1 LTYELK
7 PLEGGIYME
16 PKERSSD
23 KAAQEMIALMAK
35 EGQQNAWDRLQA
47 QSPQC
52 GFGKQGICCRICTMG
67 PCRITKKAPVGVCGA
82 DADTIVAR
90 NFLRAVAGGASAH
103 SDHGRGVAE
112 VFLATARGEAPDYQ
126 FKDII
131 KLYKVAEDLGVETDN
146 RSVKE
151 IALDI
156 GKIALAEFGKPEG
169 EQLMARRAPKPRQEI
184 WEKLGI
190 MPRAVDREVV
200 EALHRTH
207 MGVDQDY
214 KNILMHASRTAL
226 ADGWGGSML
235 ATELQDILFGTPY
248 PGRGEVNLG
257 VLKKDEVNII
267 VHGHEPILS
276 EMIVAAS
283 SDKDLL
289 AEARKVGAK
298 GINVAGICCTANE
311 LLMRHGVPIAG
322 NFLSQELAIATGAI
336 ELMAVD
342 VQCIMQGLSEIAKC
356 FHTKLITTAD
366 KAKMVGVEHVEM
378 EEKTALNT
386 AKKVVKTA
394 IENYAN
400 RGKVNI
406 PSEKQKAVVGFS
418 HESINYMLGGRYR
431 ASYRPLNDNIINGR
445 IRGVAGIVGCTNPK
459 VPQDFTHITLAKEL
473 IKRDVLVL
481 TTGCATIACSKQGL
495 TNPAEALEWAGPGLR
510 EVCEAVGIPPV
521 LTCGSCVDNSRL
533 LVACT
538 EIVREGGLGQDI
550 SEIPAAGACL
560 ESITEKAISIGQY
573 FVASGL
579 LVIFGKEFL
588 PISGSQNVSDYL
600 FKEIEK
606 DLGGRWAVESDP
618 VKAAEMILEHIES
631 KRDALGINKEKE
643 RKLYDMAD
651 RRALAVD

>member
-1 LTYELK
+1 
-7 PLEGGIYME
+7 M
-16 PKERSSD
+16 
-23 KAAQEMIALMAK
+23 
-35 EGQQNAWDRLQA
+35 
-47 QSPQC
+47 
-52 GFGKQGICCRICTMG
+52 MG
-67 PCRITKKAPVGVCGA
+67 PCRITKKSPVGVCGA

-90 NFLRAVAGGASAH
+90 NFLRAVAAGASAH

-131 KLYKVAEDLGVETDN
+131 KLYKVAEDLGVETNN

-190 MPRAVDREVV
+190 TPRAVDREVV

-214 KNILMHASRTAL
+214 RNILMHASRTAL

-283 SDKDLL
+283 GDKDLL

-322 NFLSQELAIATGAI
+322 NFLSQELAIATGAV

-366 KAKMVGVEHVEM
+366 KAKMVGVEHVAM
-378 EEKTALNT
+378 EEKTALST
-386 AKKVVKTA
+386 AKKLVKTA

-459 VPQDFTHITLAKEL
+459 VPQDYTHITLAKEL

-495 TNPAEALEWAGPGLR
+495 TNPAEALQWAGPGLR

-579 LVIFGKEFL
+579 LVIFGREFL

-600 FKEIEK
+600 FEEIEK

-618 VKAAEMILEHIES
+618 IKAAEMILEHIEA
-631 KRDALGINKEKE
+631 KRDALGINQKAE
-643 RKLYDMAD
+643 RKLYDMED
-651 RRALAVD
+651 RRALAID

>member
-1 LTYELK
+1 
-7 PLEGGIYME
+7 
-16 PKERSSD
+16 
-23 KAAQEMIALMAK
+23 
-35 EGQQNAWDRLQA
+35 
-47 QSPQC
+47 
-52 GFGKQGICCRICTMG
+52 
-67 PCRITKKAPVGVCGA
+67 VGVCGA

-90 NFLRAVAGGASAH
+90 NFLRAVAAGTSAH

-126 FKDII
+126 FKDTI
-131 KLYKVAEDLGVETDN
+131 KLYKVAEDLGVKTKD

-151 IALDI
+151 IAEDI

-169 EQLMARRAPKPRQEI
+169 EQLMVRRAPQPRQEI
-184 WEKLGI
+184 WKKLGI
-190 MPRAVDREVV
+190 TPRAVDREVV
-200 EALHRTH
+200 EALHRTT

-214 KNILMHASRTAL
+214 KNIIMHASRTAL

-283 SDKDLL
+283 GDKDML
-289 AEARKVGAK
+289 AQAQKAGAK

-322 NFLSQELAIATGAI
+322 NFLNQELAIATGAV

-342 VQCIMQGLSEIAKC
+342 VQCVMQGLAEVAKC
-356 FHTKLITTAD
+356 FHTKLITTSD
-366 KAKMVGVEHVEM
+366 KGKIFGVEHVPM

-386 AKKVVKTA
+386 AKELVKIA
-394 IENYAN
+394 IENYTN
-400 RGKVNI
+400 RGRVNI
-406 PSEKQKAVVGFS
+406 PDEKEKAVIGFS

-445 IRGVAGIVGCTNPK
+445 IRGVVGIVGCTNPK
-459 VPQDFTHITLAKEL
+459 VPQDYTHTTLAKEL

-481 TTGCATIACSKQGL
+481 TTGCATIACGKQGL
-495 TNPAEALEWAGPGLR
+495 INPKKALELAGPGLR
-510 EVCEAVGIPPV
+510 EVCEAVGMPPV
-521 LTCGSCVDNSRL
+521 LACGSCVDNSRL
-533 LVACT
+533 LIACT
-538 EIVREGGLGQDI
+538 EIVREGGLGEDI
-550 SEIPAAGACL
+550 SEIPVAGVCL
-560 ESITEKAISIGQY
+560 ESISEKAISIGQY
-573 FVASGL
+573 FVASGA
-579 LVIFGKEFL
+579 LVVFGEQFL
-588 PISGSQNVSDYL
+588 PVSGSKNVSDYL
-600 FKEIEK
+600 FSGIEK
-606 DLGGRWAVESDP
+606 DLGGRWALESDP
-618 VKAAEMILEHIES
+618 LKAAEMIIQHIES
-631 KRDALGINKEKE
+631 KRDALGINKETE

-651 RRALAVD
+651 RRALSIE

>member
-1 LTYELK
+1 
-7 PLEGGIYME
+7 MDA
-16 PKERSSD
+16 KERSSD
-23 KAAQEMIALMAK
+23 KAAQEMIEQMA
-35 EGQQNAWDRLQA
+35 EAGQQNVWDRLEA

-67 PCRITKKAPVGVCGA
+67 PCRISKKAPLGVCGA

-90 NFLRAVAGGASAH
+90 NFLRAVASGASAH

-112 VFLATARGEAPDYQ
+112 VFLAAAKGEAPGYE
-126 FKDII
+126 FKDTT
-131 KLYKVAEDLGVETDN
+131 KLYKLAQELNVETKD
-146 RSVKE
+146 RSINEIATDVGQ
-151 IALDI
+151 IALD
-156 GKIALAEFGKPEG
+156 EFGKPEDT
-169 EQLMARRAPKPRQEI
+169 QLMARRAPKPRQEI
-184 WEKLGI
+184 WKKLGVT
-190 MPRAVDREVV
+190 PRAIDREIV
-200 EALHRTH
+200 EALHRST

-214 KNILMHASRTAL
+214 KNILAHASRTAL

-235 ATELQDILFGTPY
+235 ATELQDVLFGTPY

-257 VLKKDEVNII
+257 VLKQDEVNIV

-276 EMIVAAS
+276 EMVVAAAQ
-283 SDKDLL
+283 DPELL
-289 AEARKVGAK
+289 KEAEKVGAR

-322 NFLSQELAIATGAI
+322 SFLSQELAVATGAV

-342 VQCIMQGLSEIAKC
+342 VQCVMQGLAEVAKC

-366 KAKMVGVEHVEM
+366 KAKILGVEHIPM

-386 AKKVVKTA
+386 AKELVRMA
-394 IENYAN
+394 IENYKN
-400 RGKVNI
+400 RGQVHI
-406 PSEKQKAVVGFS
+406 PDEKQSVVVGFT
-418 HESINYMLGGRYR
+418 HESINYILGGRFR

-495 TNPAEALEWAGPGLR
+495 TNPRVALEWAGPGLR
-510 EVCEAVGIPPV
+510 EVCEAVGMPPV

-538 EIVREGGLGQDI
+538 EIVREGGLGEDI
-550 SEIPAAGACL
+550 SEVPVAGACL

-579 LVIFGKEFL
+579 LVIFAKELL
-588 PISGSQNVSDYL
+588 PVQGSENVSNYL
-600 FKEIEK
+600 FGEIEK
-606 DLGGRWAVESDP
+606 ELGGKWAVESDP
-618 VKAAEMILEHIES
+618 HKAAEMMLEHIES
-631 KRDALGINKEKE
+631 KRDALGINVKAE

-651 RRALAVD
+651 RRTLSVQ

>member
-1 LTYELK
+1 
-7 PLEGGIYME
+7 
-16 PKERSSD
+16 
-23 KAAQEMIALMAK
+23 MA
-35 EGQQNAWDRLQA
+35 EAGQKNAWDRLDA
-47 QSPQC
+47 QLPQC

-67 PCRITKKAPVGVCGA
+67 PCRITKKTPLGVCGA

-90 NFLRAVAGGASAH
+90 NFLRAVAAGASAH

-112 VFLATARGEAPDYQ
+112 VFLATAQGEAPDYD
-126 FKDII
+126 FKDTV
-131 KLYKVAEDLGVETDN
+131 KLYRLAQELGVETKD
-146 RSVKE
+146 RSPRQIATDVGE
-151 IALDI
+151 IAL
-156 GKIALAEFGKPEG
+156 GEFGKPKG
-169 EQLMARRAPKPRQEI
+169 TQWMAHRAPQPRQET
-184 WEKLGI
+184 WQKLGI
-190 MPRAVDREVV
+190 TPRAVDREVV

-214 KNILMHASRTAL
+214 KNILRHASRTAL

-235 ATELQDILFGTPY
+235 ATELQDVLFGTPY

-257 VLKKDEVNII
+257 VLKKNEVNIV

-283 SDKDLL
+283 QDKDLL
-289 AEARKVGAK
+289 AKAEKLGAE
-298 GINVAGICCTANE
+298 GINVAGMCCTANE
-311 LLMRHGVPIAG
+311 LLMRHGIPIAG

-342 VQCIMQGLSEIAKC
+342 VQCVMQGLAEIAKC

-366 KAKMVGVEHVEM
+366 KARIPGVEHVPM

-386 AKKVVKTA
+386 ARGLVNMAIDNYRNRGEADIPGEKEKVVA
-394 IENYAN
+394 
-400 RGKVNI
+400 
-406 PSEKQKAVVGFS
+406 GFS
-418 HESINYMLGGRYR
+418 HESINYILGGRFR

-445 IRGVAGIVGCTNPK
+445 IRGVAGIVGCSNPK
-459 VPQDFTHITLAKEL
+459 VPQDFTHTKLATEL
-473 IKRDVLVL
+473 IRRDVLVL
-481 TTGCATIACSKQGL
+481 TTGCATIACGKLGL
-495 TNPAEALEWAGPGLR
+495 ANPRKALELAGPGLR
-510 EVCEAVGIPPV
+510 EVCEAIGIPPV

-538 EIVREGGLGQDI
+538 EIVREGGLGEDI

-579 LVIFGKEFL
+579 LVVFARELL
-588 PISGSQNVSDYL
+588 PVSGSENVSSYL
-600 FKEIEK
+600 FNGIEK

-618 VKAAEMILEHIES
+618 VKAAGMILEHIES
-631 KRDALGINKEKE
+631 KRDALGINVKKE
-643 RKLYDMAD
+643 RKLYDMED
-651 RRALAVD
+651 RRSLAVQ

>member
-1 LTYELK
+1 
-7 PLEGGIYME
+7 ME
-16 PKERSSD
+16 PKKRSSD
-23 KAAQEMIALMAK
+23 KAAQEMIGRMA
-35 EGQQNAWDRLQA
+35 EAGQQNVWDRLEA

-52 GFGKQGICCRICTMG
+52 GFGKLGICCRICTMG
-67 PCRITKKAPVGVCGA
+67 PCRIDPFGEGPQVGVCGA

-90 NFLRAVAGGASAH
+90 NFLRAVAAGTSAH

-131 KLYKVAEDLGVETDN
+131 KLYKVAEDLGVKTED

-151 IALDI
+151 IAEDI

-169 EQLMARRAPKPRQEI
+169 QQLMVRRAPQPRQQI
-184 WEKLGI
+184 WKKLGI
-190 MPRAVDREVV
+190 TPRAVDREVV
-200 EALHRTH
+200 EALHRTT

-214 KNILMHASRTAL
+214 KNIIMHASRTAL

-283 SDKDLL
+283 GDKDLL
-289 AEARKVGAK
+289 AEAEKAGAK

-322 NFLSQELAIATGAI
+322 NFLSQELAIATGAVDV
-336 ELMAVD
+336 MAVD
-342 VQCIMQGLSEIAKC
+342 VQCVMQGLAEIAKC

-366 KAKMVGVEHVEM
+366 KAKMLGVEHVSM

-386 AKKVVKTA
+386 AKKLVRTA
-394 IENYAN
+394 IDNYSN

-406 PSEKQKAVVGFS
+406 PNEKQKAVVGFS
-418 HESINYMLGGRYR
+418 HESINYILGGKFR

-445 IRGVAGIVGCTNPK
+445 IRGVAGIVGCSNPK
-459 VPQDFTHITLAKEL
+459 VPQDYTHITLAKEL

-481 TTGCATIACSKQGL
+481 TTGCATIACGKQGL
-495 TNPAEALEWAGPGLR
+495 MNPKEALDLAGPGLR
-510 EVCEAVGIPPV
+510 EVCETVGIPPV
-521 LTCGSCVDNSRL
+521 LACGSCVDNSRIL
-533 LVACT
+533 IACT
-538 EIVREGGLGQDI
+538 EIVREGGLGEDI

-573 FVASGL
+573 FVASGA
-579 LVIFGKEFL
+579 LVVFGKEFL
-588 PISGSQNVSDYL
+588 PVSGSQNVSDYL
-600 FKEIEK
+600 FDGIEN

-618 VKAAEMILEHIES
+618 VKAAEMILQHIES
-631 KRDALGINKEKE
+631 KRDALGINKETE

-651 RRALAVD
+651 RRALSIE

>member
-1 LTYELK
+1 MELDK
-7 PLEGGIYME
+7 
-16 PKERSSD
+16 RSID
-23 KAAQEMIALMAK
+23 KASQEMIAHMS
-35 EGQQNAWDRLQA
+35 ESGQQNVWDRLESQL
-47 QSPQC
+47 PQC
-52 GFGKQGICCRICTMG
+52 GFGKQGLCCRICTMG
-67 PCRITKKAPVGVCGA
+67 PCRISKKSPLGVCGA

-90 NFLRAVAGGASAH
+90 NFLRAIAAGASAH

-112 VFLATARGEAPDYQ
+112 VFLAAARGKAPDYQ
-126 FKDII
+126 FKDTV
-131 KLYKVAEDLGVETDN
+131 KLNKLAQELGVKTKD
-146 RSVKE
+146 RSVNE
-151 IALDI
+151 IAADI
-156 GKIALAEFGKPEG
+156 GHIALSEFGKPEG
-169 EQLMARRAPKPRQEI
+169 EQLMVRRAPQPRQEI
-184 WEKLGI
+184 WKKLGVT
-190 MPRAVDREVV
+190 PRAVDREIV

-214 KNILMHASRTAL
+214 RNIIMHASRTAL

-283 SDKDLL
+283 GDSQLL
-289 AEARKVGAK
+289 EEAEKVGAK

-322 NFLSQELAIATGAI
+322 SFLSQELAIATGAV

-342 VQCIMQGLSEIAKC
+342 VQCVMQGLSEVAKC
-356 FHTKLITTAD
+356 FHTKLITTSD
-366 KAKMVGVEHVEM
+366 KAKIFGAQHVAM
-378 EEKTALNT
+378 DEKTALKT
-386 AKKVVKTA
+386 AKELVRTA
-394 IENYAN
+394 IENYKN
-400 RGKVNI
+400 RGKVTI
-406 PSEKQKAVVGFS
+406 PNEKQKAVVGFS
-418 HESINYMLGGRYR
+418 HESINYILGGRFR

-459 VPQDFTHITLAKEL
+459 VPQDFTHITLVKEL
-473 IKRDVLVL
+473 IKHDILVL

-495 TNPAEALEWAGPGLR
+495 TNPKEALELAGPGLR

-533 LVACT
+533 LIACT

-550 SEIPAAGACL
+550 SEIPVVGACL

-573 FVASGL
+573 FVASGA
-579 LVIFGKEFL
+579 LVVFGQEFL
-588 PISGSQNVSDYL
+588 PVSGSKNVSDYL
-600 FKEIEK
+600 FGGIEK

-618 VKAAEMILEHIES
+618 VKAAQMIVEHIEK
-631 KRDALGINKEKE
+631 KRDALGINKKGE
-643 RKLYDMAD
+643 RKLFDMAD
-651 RRALAVD
+651 RRAIKV